1 MELSS
6 SAKMLEESLKQKEIN
21 ISGIISAINRRKKIS
36 IIVAIIVFS
45 ANGLWAWNKWTNDRQ
60 YSGSLSFLITD
71 PLTKSSAS
79 MPSRGAP
86 ISNQLFE
93 DLAFNTTST
102 NVPMYIAL
110 LKSHGTLKEFAEQY
124 DIETWRLRENLEI
137 KAVGGS
143 SGGGGGLAALKGGGA
158 EEPGILKIILK
169 SDDPVKGQKLLDG
182 LSEFYLN
189 LAQVQRQKRL
199 SDGLIFLNEQAP
211 SLMMSMN
218 KIQTKIS
225 SFREKY
231 SLVDPIRQGGYIKTR
246 ENRML
251 ENIDN
256 IENQR
261 TRLKQVRKEILSG
274 NIAATRFNERV
285 GDGKAGASLQIND
298 IDQSMLQQLLRVET
312 ELGQARSKYRADSEM
327 VKGLTSRLENL
338 RPMLLS
344 NQLDAVDTALKL
356 NSLRLQNAKDQ
367 AKTVNNQFKKNDLL
381 IREFEMLQNEL
392 NIARSKM
399 AGIDNARE
407 KFRLKMA
414 QGSVPWSVLNPPY
427 MNPVPISPDPKRDV
441 IVGGVLA
448 LVIGATTGYLLDRRE
463 NIFHDPMEV
472 STALNLPLLSHI
484 SHFSELNKA
493 NINSKFAL
501 RDPGRDSNLDNEN
514 RMAIYA
520 LNFENPF
527 RRLYTLIRNFAKSK
541 PFRTVVVSS
550 STGSEGKS

>member
-1 MELSS
+1 
-6 SAKMLEESLKQKEIN
+6 
-21 ISGIISAINRRKKIS
+21 
-36 IIVAIIVFS
+36 
-45 ANGLWAWNKWTNDRQ
+45 
-60 YSGSLSFLITD
+60 
-71 PLTKSSAS
+71 
-79 MPSRGAP
+79 MPSRGSP
-86 ISNQLFE
+86 FSNKLFE
-93 DLAFNTTST
+93 DLAFKTTST
-102 NVPMYIAL
+102 NIPMYIEL
-110 LKSHGTLKEFAEQY
+110 LKSPGILKEFAEQY

-143 SGGGGGLAALKGGGA
+143 SGGGGGGLAALKGGGA

-225 SFREKY
+225 SFREKN
-231 SLVDPIRQGGYIKTR
+231 SLVDPIRQGGYINNR

-285 GDGKAGASLQIND
+285 GDGRAGASLQIND

-367 AKTVNNQFKKNDLL
+367 AKTVNNPFKKHDL
-381 IREFEMLQNEL
+381 
-392 NIARSKM
+392 
-399 AGIDNARE
+399 
-407 KFRLKMA
+407 
-414 QGSVPWSVLNPPY
+414 
-427 MNPVPISPDPKRDV
+427 
-441 IVGGVLA
+441 
-448 LVIGATTGYLLDRRE
+448 
-463 NIFHDPMEV
+463 
-472 STALNLPLLSHI
+472 
-484 SHFSELNKA
+484 
-493 NINSKFAL
+493 
-501 RDPGRDSNLDNEN
+501 
-514 RMAIYA
+514 
-520 LNFENPF
+520 
-527 RRLYTLIRNFAKSK
+527 
-541 PFRTVVVSS
+541 
-550 STGSEGKS
+550 